1 MIITILINVVF
12 VVSLIMFSF
21 YFVTAIKYDITLID
35 KAYMSLLI
43 GVFPGIVNVS
53 FKNSIANIIVAYV
66 SISENIRKKRAI
78 REAPEL
84 KSIWESLIE
93 IENKSFS
100 REFIADM
107 IDIAVYNDNKLQDTV
122 STLLYK
128 VSRY

>member
-1 MIITILINVVF
+1 MAQQTISNRNR
-12 VVSLIMFSF
+12 
-21 YFVTAIKYDITLID
+21 D
-35 KAYMSLLI
+35 
-43 GVFPGIVNVS
+43 
-53 FKNSIANIIVAYV
+53 NIIVAYV
-66 SISENIRKKRAI
+66 SVSENIRKKRAI
-78 REAPEL
+78 RKAPEL

>member
-1 MIITILINVVF
+1 MNIAKTILN
-12 VVSLIMFSF
+12 
-21 YFVTAIKYDITLID
+21 TL
-35 KAYMSLLI
+35 ME
-43 GVFPGIVNVS
+43 
-53 FKNSIANIIVAYV
+53 KNKVANIIVAYV

-107 IDIAVYNDNKLQDTV
+107 IDIAVYNDNKL
-122 STLLYK
+122 
-128 VSRY
+128 